1 MSEARRT
8 GVIGGTFDP
17 IHLGHVAA
25 AQAALDALSLDQ
37 VLFVPSRQ
45 PPHRPGPPRA
55 SAFDRFAMVALA
67 INRYPALLASDCEV
81 RRQGPSYTADT
92 LRALH
97 ASGHPASQLFF
108 IIGTD
113 AFAEIA
119 TWHDYPA
126 VLDLANF
133 AVISRPGQSID
144 DLRRRLPALAS
155 RMREVGARDT
165 RVEGGPGCTT
175 AIYLVRAHTP
185 DVSSTEIRARAAAHE
200 PLTDLVSPD
209 VERYIRRHRLYSGVT
224 S

>member
-1 MSEARRT
+1 MDGTRRT

-37 VLFVPSRQ
+37 VLFIPSHQ
-45 PPHRPGPPRA
+45 PPHRPGLPRA

-67 INRYPALLASDCEV
+67 INQYPAFLASDCEV
-81 RRQGPSYTADT
+81 RREGPSYTADT

-97 ASGHPASQLFF
+97 ACGHPASQIFF
-108 IIGTD
+108 VIGTD

-126 VLDLANF
+126 VLDLAHF
-133 AVISRPGQSID
+133 AVIARPGQSID
-144 DLRRRLPALAS
+144 DLRHRVPALAG
-155 RMREVGARDT
+155 RMREVGAGKTPGAD
-165 RVEGGPGCTT
+165 GPGCAT

-185 DVSSTEIRARAAAHE
+185 DVSSTEIRGRAAAHE
-200 PLTDLVSPD
+200 PLTNLVSPD
-209 VERYIRRHRLYSGVT
+209 VERYIRRHRLYS
-224 S
+224 